1 MKIRRTFA
9 MLVLLMISVL
19 CYSQNNQYVLSGQV
33 VDKAGAALPGASV
46 SVTNDSAVTVMRA
59 STDAEG
65 YFSLQKIPEGNY
77 HVTITYL
84 GFDDY
89 SKDIYMGNDVSLGK
103 IRMQESSHMLNEV
116 TIMGRYTDIK
126 PSGETVIRVAA
137 IRWQRDS
144 LSSISCETSATLTL
158 QTRA

>member
-1 MKIRRTFA
+1 MKIRCTFA

-19 CYSQNNQYVLSGQV
+19 CYSQNNQYILSGQV
-33 VDKAGAALPGASV
+33 VDKAGVALPGASV
-46 SVTNDSAVTVMRA
+46 SVTNGSAVTVMRA

-116 TIMGRYTDIK
+116 TIMGRLPT
-126 PSGETVIRVAA
+126 
-137 IRWQRDS
+137 
-144 LSSISCETSATLTL
+144 
-158 QTRA
+158 